1 MKQKISLFF
10 TVLLVFVIMFQIRA
24 SAHKGRTDE
33 YGGHY
38 DRSTGEYHYHH
49 GFEAHQHYDIN
60 GDGIPDCPYDYEDR
74 TNHTGGISSGSSR
87 SVSATSETNP
97 PEFFTIVK
105 EVEVPVSRVPD
116 WVYWAFPVFFFII
129 LVMALLIRSKNQE
142 IAGFRNDIKN
152 MKKQHEQELS
162 DLQSTAHAALKQER
176 RKLEQMQTS
185 YEALSI
191 EVGNLKQQ
199 ISLEKKKQVENY
211 RIILDK
217 EIKDRIINDIGEDY
231 LCALSNAPP
240 GSYVDAFG
248 MPHCIVQ
255 GNDIYLFYLSSTGK
269 YHACYCHHAKGCK
282 DINALQIKTRK
293 IKPTPCSV
301 CNPILP
307 DTDWVIRYIQYRE
320 LLDSM
325 ESEEESM
332 NP

>member
-10 TVLLVFVIMFQIRA
+10 AVLFASVIMLPITA
-24 SAHKGRTDE
+24 AAHKGKTDV

-49 GFEAHQHYDIN
+49 GFDAHQHYDMD

-74 TNHTGGISSGSSR
+74 TNHTSGTSSGASRTVGISD
-87 SVSATSETNP
+87 ETKP
-97 PEFFTIVK
+97 PQFNTIVK
-105 EVEVPVSRVPD
+105 EVEVHVSRVPD
-116 WVYWAFPVFFFII
+116 WVYWAFPILCFFI
-129 LVMALLIRSKNQE
+129 LLLALLLHSKSQDLSKLRSSTKVAIELERKKANQL
-142 IAGFRNDIKN
+142 
-152 MKKQHEQELS
+152 QLS
-162 DLQSTAHAALKQER
+162 
-176 RKLEQMQTS
+176 LES
-185 YEALSI
+185 LSN
-191 EVGNLKQQ
+191 ETGQLKQQ
-199 ISLEKKKQVENY
+199 IDIEKSKIVDNY
-211 RIILDK
+211 RTLLNR
-217 EIKDRIINDIGEDY
+217 EIKDRIKNDIGENY
-231 LCALSNAPP
+231 LCSLANAPP
-240 GSYVDAFG
+240 GSYVDELG
-248 MPHCIVQ
+248 MPHRIVQ
-255 GNDIYLFYLSSTGK
+255 GNDIYIFYLSSTGK

-293 IKPTPCSV
+293 IKPAPCSV